1 MSWLENPVL
10 QRELL
15 VNLRRPRAF
24 LIQFGYLFVLS
35 FLVYSAWPTTG
46 AIRAD
51 DPTATQRL
59 MGLLIFGQFL
69 IAAML
74 VPSFASGAISGEKER
89 KTYELLLTTPLAP
102 GSILWGK
109 LLGSLCQL
117 MLLIFSSLPLVMI
130 CLPLGGVSILEA
142 LGASVMVMVLMAA
155 LGLICLACS
164 TWFTRTAAALV
175 VSYLILLPL
184 VAVGVGMGRL
194 IAETGE
200 HTLTLMYFGF
210 LTSSGVVWCVL
221 GFYWLSRQLLYPPD
235 IGSEGNQ
242 VVDEQPIKRRGTLVL
257 RRDRFPDFLI
267 APPKREELMPD
278 DVNPI
283 YDKEMR
289 SEVFSQGTLMLRAVI
304 QLSTGLAV
312 PLMAAWLLWLP
323 WYAPYYICYV
333 VVVNLLIA
341 PVFTANSITNERERQ
356 TLELLL
362 TTTLP
367 AWTILWGKLLASLRV
382 TLALISL
389 VMYPM
394 LLGVIISE
402 YLREQ
407 VLVFLVYT
415 LLIVLSCVT
424 TATLGML
431 CSVAFRRTVVS
442 MMAAYLL
449 LLIVYVGPL
458 AGLLFVETFFP
469 TNNLLTSSFYALNA
483 LSPFSAVLSVPLDFD
498 IATMDARQG
507 DLTLLFGFIGT
518 HVLLNVVLVRFVLA
532 WLLRRWQ
539 LNAR

>member
-15 VNLRRPRAF
+15 VNLRRPTAF
-24 LIQFGYLFVLS
+24 LIQFGYLLVLI
-35 FLVYSAWPTTG
+35 LLIYSAWPTTG
-46 AIRAD
+46 SIRAD

-59 MGLLIFGQFL
+59 LGLLIVGQFL
-69 IAAML
+69 VAAML

-89 KTYELLLTTPLAP
+89 KTYELLLTTPLRP
-102 GSILWGK
+102 SQILWGK

-117 MLLIFSSLPLVMI
+117 MLLIFSSLPLAII
-130 CLPLGGVSILEA
+130 CLPLGGVSIFEA
-142 LGASVMVMVLMAA
+142 LGGSVMVLVFMAA

-164 TWFTRTAAALV
+164 TLFTRTAAALV
-175 VSYLILLPL
+175 VSYLVLLPI
-184 VAVGVGMGRL
+184 VAVGVGIGQA
-194 IAETGE
+194 ISSSGE
-200 HTLTLMYFGF
+200 YVLTLFYYGMLTSGALVWCVFGF
-210 LTSSGVVWCVL
+210 L
-221 GFYWLSRQLLYPPD
+221 WLSKQLLYPPD
-235 IGSEGNQ
+235 VGSEGNQ
-242 VVDEQPIKRRGTLVL
+242 VVEEQPQKRAGRLVL

-267 APPKREELMPD
+267 APPKRSDLMPD
-278 DVNPI
+278 EVNPI

-382 TLALISL
+382 TLALTSL

-394 LLGVIISE
+394 LLGCVISE

-407 VLVFLVYT
+407 VVVFLTYT
-415 LLIVLSCVT
+415 FLILLSCVT
-424 TATLGML
+424 TASLGML
-431 CSVAFRRTVVS
+431 CSVTFRRTVVS

-449 LLIVYVGPL
+449 VLIVYVGPL
-458 AGLLFVETFFP
+458 AGLVFVETFFP
-469 TNNLLTSSFYALNA
+469 TNDLLVTSCRNLNV

-498 IATMDARQG
+498 VNTIPKRNG
-507 DLTLLFGFIGT
+507 DLFILIGFVVT
-518 HVLLNVVLVRFVLA
+518 HLLLNIVLIRFVLG